1 MLKVDLSES
10 GEDRFKQAI
19 DALLAAAYDP
29 ITFPASW
36 LTDGNKLSPM
46 AYDRLYAITKAAI
59 AAVPG
64 GSDEAA
70 ALAFLSAASIKRST
84 ISN

>member
-1 MLKVDLSES
+1 MLKVDLNES
-10 GEDRFKQAI
+10 GEDRFRQAI

-36 LTDGNKLSPM
+36 LTDSNKLSPM

-59 AAVPG
+59 EAVPG

-70 ALAFLSAASIKRST
+70 AVAFLNAVSANRSK

>member
-10 GEDRFKQAI
+10 AEDRLHQAM
-19 DALLAAAYDP
+19 DALAAAYYDP
-29 ITFPASW
+29 ITTTASW
-36 LTDGNKLSPM
+36 HCDHRKLSPM
-46 AYDRLYAITKAAI
+46 AYDRLREIALAAI

-70 ALAFLSAASIKRST
+70 ALEFLRAVSVNRPAAT
-84 ISN
+84 N